1 MPGDRWDMG
10 RKMRMGIAGKGAQ
23 SHGRE
28 CGLYPGPGILDLSSG
43 QVGIIKP
50 ALYFKK
56 I

>member
-1 MPGDRWDMG
+1 
-10 RKMRMGIAGKGAQ
+10 MGIAGKGAQ